1 MSIVIEHLN
10 YVYMQGGPYETKA
23 LDDVSLTIHDG
34 EFIGLIGHTGSGKST
49 LVQHLN
55 GLILPTSGQITVDGM
70 DLADKN
76 TDKRAIRRRV
86 GLVFQY
92 PENQLFEET
101 VAKDIAFGP
110 KNLGLDEAEI
120 DRRVRTAMRRVA
132 LDYDKLSQR
141 SVFELSGGQMRRVAI
156 AGVLAMEPQTLV
168 LDEPCAGLD
177 PKGREEILGLIS
189 DLHRESG
196 ATIVMVSH
204 SMDDVAALA
213 ERVIVMNHGKVA
225 MDGAPREVFSRGEEL
240 RAIGLDVPQAVELAQ
255 KLREKGFD
263 VPEGIYKIEE
273 VRAAVEA
280 IVGKEAA
287 MLNDITLG
295 QYFPGN
301 SPIHRMDPR
310 MKLILTILYIVGVF
324 IVANLPGYA
333 IALAF
338 LYIVVRVSGIKFSY
352 LAKGVKPLR
361 FIIIFTFILNL
372 FFVQGETPI
381 FTLGFFTLTKEA
393 LNNAIYF
400 ALRLIFLVMG
410 TSVLTL
416 TTSPVQLTDGL
427 ERIMHPL
434 EKIHFPAHELAMM
447 MTIAL
452 RFIPTLLE
460 ETDKIQKAQMA
471 RGADFESG
479 NLIARAKAMI
489 PLLVPLF
496 VSSFR
501 RANELAMAMEA
512 RCYRGGDKRTR
523 LRELKYTKL
532 DLYGALAV
540 AAFLVIIVAEGRLLG

>member
-34 EFIGLIGHTGSGKST
+34 EFVGLIGHTGSGKST

-55 GLILPTSGQITVDGM
+55 GLILPTSGKITVDGM

-120 DRRVRTAMRRVA
+120 DRRVCTAMRRVA

-280 IVGKEAA
+280 IVGK
-287 MLNDITLG
+287 
-295 QYFPGN
+295 
-301 SPIHRMDPR
+301 
-310 MKLILTILYIVGVF
+310 
-324 IVANLPGYA
+324 
-333 IALAF
+333 
-338 LYIVVRVSGIKFSY
+338 
-352 LAKGVKPLR
+352 
-361 FIIIFTFILNL
+361 
-372 FFVQGETPI
+372 
-381 FTLGFFTLTKEA
+381 
-393 LNNAIYF
+393 
-400 ALRLIFLVMG
+400 
-410 TSVLTL
+410 
-416 TTSPVQLTDGL
+416 
-427 ERIMHPL
+427 
-434 EKIHFPAHELAMM
+434 
-447 MTIAL
+447 
-452 RFIPTLLE
+452 
-460 ETDKIQKAQMA
+460 
-471 RGADFESG
+471 
-479 NLIARAKAMI
+479 
-489 PLLVPLF
+489 
-496 VSSFR
+496 
-501 RANELAMAMEA
+501 
-512 RCYRGGDKRTR
+512 GGRH
-523 LRELKYTKL
+523 
-532 DLYGALAV
+532 A
-540 AAFLVIIVAEGRLLG
+540 

>member
-10 YVYMQGGPYETKA
+10 YVYMQGGPYETRA

-55 GLILPTSGQITVDGM
+55 GLILPTSGKITVDGM
-70 DLADKN
+70 DLAEKG
-76 TDKRAIRRRV
+76 TDRRAIRRRV

-120 DRRVRTAMRRVA
+120 DRRVRTAMSRVA
-132 LDYDKLSQR
+132 LDYDKLAQR

-177 PKGREEILGLIS
+177 PRGREEILGLIS

-225 MDGAPREVFSRGEEL
+225 MDGAPREIFSRGEEL

-280 IVGKEAA
+280 IVGK
-287 MLNDITLG
+287 
-295 QYFPGN
+295 
-301 SPIHRMDPR
+301 
-310 MKLILTILYIVGVF
+310 
-324 IVANLPGYA
+324 
-333 IALAF
+333 
-338 LYIVVRVSGIKFSY
+338 
-352 LAKGVKPLR
+352 
-361 FIIIFTFILNL
+361 
-372 FFVQGETPI
+372 
-381 FTLGFFTLTKEA
+381 
-393 LNNAIYF
+393 
-400 ALRLIFLVMG
+400 
-410 TSVLTL
+410 
-416 TTSPVQLTDGL
+416 
-427 ERIMHPL
+427 
-434 EKIHFPAHELAMM
+434 
-447 MTIAL
+447 
-452 RFIPTLLE
+452 
-460 ETDKIQKAQMA
+460 
-471 RGADFESG
+471 
-479 NLIARAKAMI
+479 
-489 PLLVPLF
+489 
-496 VSSFR
+496 
-501 RANELAMAMEA
+501 
-512 RCYRGGDKRTR
+512 GGRH
-523 LRELKYTKL
+523 
-532 DLYGALAV
+532 A
-540 AAFLVIIVAEGRLLG
+540 